1 MHSLI
6 EPRILHLSAGD
17 REQTRLLNTL
27 LLLLMPVTSLLAVLQ
42 LSPQSNLPLAGVG
55 ILGFNALMLVAY
67 LTSLKGNYLHATVI
81 ACITLMLGSCAMILL
96 NPTGYSAYILL
107 FLPLLL
113 AGVFLPLKI
122 TGTLTFLAIG
132 LPVGVS
138 TQTHQSTDLLHF
150 PALFSVVCVALLTLY
165 MLQRRIGVEKIR
177 LDEMHR
183 KSESNLHALAEN
195 SSDGIFVIKNDRNVY
210 FNRRA
215 CEIFGYT
222 SDEMK
227 HLGLME
233 LADPAEYPNISHY
246 FQCRLAGKHAP
257 AHYQTQ
263 ALDKLGNPLPIEI
276 SVSMTLWEGSTAAI
290 VIIRDIGERIRAEEE
305 TKKLSSALHQA
316 GDAVMITNRDGVI
329 EYINPAFERMTGYR
343 AMELHG
349 KLARIFKTT
358 KHDQEFNIRLR
369 DTLTSGQLFTQT
381 MTSKRKDGTLYY
393 EDLTISPLKNKDGE
407 ITHFIAT
414 GHDIT
419 ERVETQ
425 QRLDHMA
432 HHDALTGLANRTRFV
447 TRLQQAIAR
456 AQRHKRLLSVMFI
469 DLDRF
474 KHINDTLGHDVGDAL
489 LIELS
494 KRVLQIMRIED
505 TFARF
510 GGDEFAILFDDIGSG
525 NHVIQLA
532 GKILATLEQP
542 FTLKNHTLQISGSIG
557 ICIYPDDGADV
568 TELMKHADIAMYHAK
583 ESGRNNYK
591 FYSAEMGAVLLRR
604 QMIESHLN
612 RALANNQFELYYQP
626 IIDLVTREIHMTEVL
641 LRWNHPELGLLAPV
655 EFMKSVEEAGL
666 LRDIN
671 DWVLNQACQQANL
684 WRKTKGDLSLR
695 LSLNLCV
702 EQLADMALPQTIATA
717 LENNHLGPHHL
728 EVECTETILMENPEA
743 AEHVLKQLS
752 EMGVGLTLDNFGS
765 GQLALRHLQRFP
777 INTLKINSLAL
788 GQNQSQEDRDKLITG
803 ITALAD
809 SLHIGVTAVGIETQE
824 QFEHLLQ
831 TSCRQAQGFFF
842 SKPVPVQQAH
852 WFL

>member
-1 MHSLI
+1 MTAM
-6 EPRILHLSAGD
+6 E
-17 REQTRLLNTL
+17 REQTRLLNVL
-27 LLLLMPVTSLLAVLQ
+27 LLLLPATSLLTVLQ
-42 LSPQSNLPLAGVG
+42 LTPLSNPLLAWGG
-55 ILGFNALMLVAY
+55 ILGFNTLLLIAY
-67 LTSLKGNYLHATVI
+67 LISIKGNYRHATVI
-81 ACITLMLGSCAMILL
+81 ACIALMLESGAMMLL
-96 NPTGYSAYILL
+96 NPTGDAAYIVL

-122 TGTLTFLAIG
+122 ASALIFLVIG

-138 TQTHQSTDLLHF
+138 AQAHQSIDTLHF
-150 PALFSVVCVALLTLY
+150 PTLLAVVGVALLTIYTLH
-165 MLQRRIGVEKIR
+165 RRIGVEKIR
-177 LDEMHR
+177 MEDIHR

-195 SSDGIFVIKNDRNVY
+195 SSDGIFVIKNERNVY

-227 HLGLME
+227 HLGLRE
-233 LADPAEYPNISHY
+233 LADPAEYPSISHY

-257 AHYQTQ
+257 AHYQTL
-263 ALDKLGNPLPIEI
+263 ATDKLGMPLPIEI

-316 GDAVMITNRDGVI
+316 GDAVMITNRDGII

-343 AMELHG
+343 TIELQG
-349 KLARIFKTT
+349 KLARVFKPK
-358 KHDQEFNIRLR
+358 KHHQEFNLRLR
-369 DTLTSGQLFTQT
+369 DTLMSGQLFTET
-381 MTSKRKDGTLYY
+381 MTSKRKDGTPYY

-494 KRVLQIMRIED
+494 KRVLQVLRIED

-532 GKILATLEQP
+532 GKILSTLEQP
-542 FTLKNHTLQISGSIG
+542 FALHNHTLQISGSIG

-591 FYSAEMGAVLLRR
+591 FYSAEMSKVLARRLAIDHHLR
-604 QMIESHLN
+604 Q
-612 RALANNQFELYYQP
+612 ALASKQFELYFQP
-626 IIDLVTREIHMTEVL
+626 IIDLATREIHLTEVL
-641 LRWNHPELGLLAPV
+641 LRWNHPELGLLAPT

-671 DWVLNQACQQANL
+671 AWVLTQACQQANL
-684 WRKTKGDLSLR
+684 WRQAKGELPLR
-695 LSLNLCV
+695 LSLNLCI
-702 EQLADMALPQTIATA
+702 EQLADMALPQTIAA
-717 LENNHLGPHHL
+717 VLEKNHLAPHHL
-728 EVECTETILMENPEA
+728 EVECTEATLMKNPEA
-743 AEHVLKQLS
+743 AEQVLKQLC

-765 GQLALRHLQRFP
+765 GQLALGHLQRFP

-788 GQNQSQEDRDKLITG
+788 GKNQPKEDKDKLIAG

-809 SLHIGVTAVGIETQE
+809 SLHISVTAVGIETHE
-824 QFEHLLQ
+824 QYERLLQ

-842 SKPVPVQQAH
+842 GKPVPAQQAH